1 MERCSVCIQL
11 ATNIQSLDRGKM
23 TKPEC
28 SNDEGATGDL
38 EKQQQDARAAANLPQ

>member
-1 MERCSVCIQL
+1 
-11 ATNIQSLDRGKM
+11 M

-28 SNDEGATGDL
+28 SNDEGAIDDL